1 MARTPKDS
9 GAGSELGRLIETT
22 MAAKG
27 LSMRQVSEM
36 SNAQNQRGLS
46 YEHLR
51 KIIKGNTIP
60 STWVLE
66 AISRTLGIPYPKLLE
81 THQNSEAKM
90 KYGKTVLQSLKL
102 SPELYEIDELI
113 RSLTKDQREM
123 VLNHMRSLAAGNVAN
138 SRSAAKGAGSA
149 MKRRA

>member
-1 MARTPKDS
+1 MARTSKDS
-9 GAGSELGRLIETT
+9 GAGSELGRLIQAT

-27 LSMRQVSEM
+27 LSMRQVSEL
-36 SNAQNQRGLS
+36 SNAHNQRGLS

-51 KIIKGNTIP
+51 KIIKGNTVP
-60 STWVLE
+60 STWILE

-102 SPELYEIDELI
+102 SPELYELDELI
-113 RSLTKDQREM
+113 RGLTKDQREM
-123 VLNHMRSLAAGNVAN
+123 MLSHMRSLVAGNVAN
-138 SRSAAKGAGSA
+138 IRSATKGGGRAT
-149 MKRRA
+149 KRHA

>member
-1 MARTPKDS
+1 MASKPKTS

-22 MAAKG
+22 MASKG

-66 AISRTLGIPYPKLLE
+66 AISRTLNIPYPKLLE
-81 THQNSEAKM
+81 THHNTEAKM
-90 KYGKTVLQSLKL
+90 KYGKTALQSLKL
-102 SPELYEIDELI
+102 SPDLYEFDELI
-113 RSLTKDQREM
+113 QGLTKDQREM
-123 VLNHMRSLAAGNVAN
+123 VLSHMRSLVAGNVAN
-138 SRSAAKGAGSA
+138 SRSL
-149 MKRRA
+149 KRTKSRA

>member
-1 MARTPKDS
+1 
-9 GAGSELGRLIETT
+9 
-22 MAAKG
+22 
-27 LSMRQVSEM
+27 M
-36 SNAQNQRGLS
+36 SNAHNQRGLS

-60 STWVLE
+60 STWVLQ

-102 SPELYEIDELI
+102 SPELYEFDELI

-123 VLNHMRSLAAGNVAN
+123 VLSHMRSLAAGNVAN
-138 SRSAAKGAGSA
+138 TRTATKGGERA
-149 MKRRA
+149 MKRPA